1 MSEALWY
8 GIGGLLLFFTVST
21 FVFSRIKT
29 NIYPEEYEFGLD
41 PHRKP
46 CSLFCFSDIF

>member
-41 PHRKP
+41 P
-46 CSLFCFSDIF
+46 CWYMLGIFLIILI